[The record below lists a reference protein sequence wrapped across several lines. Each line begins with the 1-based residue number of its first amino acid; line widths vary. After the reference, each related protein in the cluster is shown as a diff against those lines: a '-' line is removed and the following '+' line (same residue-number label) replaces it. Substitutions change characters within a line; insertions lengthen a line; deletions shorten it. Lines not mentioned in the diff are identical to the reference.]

1 MLNASVELTNFDKE
15 FEKNIIKE
23 INKKIA
29 SVMQTVTQSIKEKL
43 KIELI
48 QAIGSSPTWV
58 AVKSDI
64 LRGELGIANV
74 SSLDNILEVWGDGIQ
89 VSYIPGVKTLGVIK
103 IGMIASDY
111 SDVLS
116 LPESTIIAVGK
127 RNGSVELLE
136 WLRWL
141 LLESTQVIIADY
153 DFYPKSGAGR
163 TGLGIMVKSGGGWQ
177 VPPQYAGSATDNF
190 ATRSLQ
196 DIKDVIDRVVLNEIN
211 RSF

>member
-163 TGLGIMVKSGGGWQ
+163 TGLGIMVL
-177 VPPQYAGSATDNF
+177 GS
-190 ATRSLQ
+190 
-196 DIKDVIDRVVLNEIN
+196 
-211 RSF
+211 